1 MVITLEVLEAGEDVP
16 VQYEV
21 SLDYDPKG
29 VATPGLVI
37 IEARKLGA
45 DGTGPVTL
53 EVLPPKPSSFIE
65 RNKGGI
71 VMFLGVVTASGIVKF
86 LRRGFEKLLKIVKK
100 WSKKDQSET
109 GELVATDTKKT
120 AEPSGEA
127 PLADSKKKAKR
138 GNTKKD

>member
-1 MVITLEVLEAGEDVP
+1 MVNILLRT
-16 VQYEV
+16 
-21 SLDYDPKG
+21 
-29 VATPGLVI
+29 
-37 IEARKLGA
+37 R
-45 DGTGPVTL
+45 GT
-53 EVLPPKPSSFIE
+53 
-65 RNKGGI
+65 
-71 VMFLGVVTASGIVKF
+71 VK